1 MSQTKQKCW
10 TMVCGVPV
18 GFKSLTSLADKL
30 DVDYKSLRSA
40 KQYAAEKGHATAFQ
54 YGGRMIYLGE
64 VPTDTAPVR
73 KLEGKPE
80 GGPLLRGLC
89 THRIGYREGRTQ

>member
-18 GFKSLTSLADKL
+18 GFKSLTGLSDAL
-30 DVDYKSLRSA
+30 DVDNHSLQAA
-40 KQYAAEKGHATAFQ
+40 KRYAAEKGHATAFQ
-54 YGGRMIYLGE
+54 YGGRMIYLGD

-89 THRIGYREGRTQ
+89 THRIGICEGDAE

>member
-30 DVDYKSLRSA
+30 DVDCKSVQSA
-40 KQYAAEKGHATAFQ
+40 KRYAAEKGHTTAFQ
-54 YGGRMIYLGE
+54 YAGRMIYLGD

-73 KLEGKPE
+73 KLEEKAE
-80 GGPLLRGLC
+80 GGPLLKGLC
-89 THRIGYREGRTQ
+89 THRIGICEGNAE